1 MPCYNA
7 PMNTTTTARY
17 TAARTTAA
25 ARFRFS
31 MLGATPETHA
41 AARAW
46 YSDAARFCRVLAHG
60 TGWTLPTAAAV
71 VSAFSPRERWS
82 TNKGKAMQYACGVTP
97 AGLRSNVA
105 RADRCVRMGLDG
117 LGNGPKIGAF
127 ARAML
132 GDADAVVIDSWMCRA
147 AGLAKDSPTPTEYAA
162 VADAVR
168 ELATEYG
175 MRPVDMQALL
185 WILVRGKA
193 Q

>member
-1 MPCYNA
+1 MPA
-7 PMNTTTTARY
+7 TTRTAARY
-17 TAARTTAA
+17 TATRTTAA

-31 MLGATPETHA
+31 MLGATPATHE
-41 AARAW
+41 AARSW
-46 YSDAARFCRVLAHG
+46 YADAARFCRVLAHA

-82 TNKGKAMQYACGVTP
+82 TNKCKALQYAAGETP
-97 AGLRSNVA
+97 AGLQSNVR
-105 RADRCVRMGLDG
+105 RADACVRSGLDG
-117 LGNGPKIGAF
+117 LGNGPKIRAF

-132 GDADAVVIDSWMCRA
+132 GDSDAVVIDSWMCRA
-147 AGLAKDSPTPTEYAA
+147 AGLRSDSPTPTEYAA

>member
-1 MPCYNA
+1 MPA
-7 PMNTTTTARY
+7 TARTAARY
-17 TAARTTAA
+17 TSARTTAA

-31 MLGATPETHA
+31 MLGATAEAHA
-41 AARAW
+41 AARSW
-46 YSDAARFCRVLAHG
+46 YADAARFCRVLAHG

-82 TNKGKAMQYACGVTP
+82 VNKAKAVQYACGYTP
-97 AGLRSNVA
+97 SGLGANVR
-105 RADRCVRMGLDG
+105 RADACVRSGLDG
-117 LGNGPKIGAF
+117 LGNGPKIQAF

-132 GDADAVVIDSWMCRA
+132 GEADAVVVDSWMCRA
-147 AGLAKDSPTPTEYAA
+147 AGLASDSPTPTEYAA
-162 VADAVR
+162 IADAVR